1 MSRHSLDRRITAALV
16 RDPNLSARALWQL
29 VPETGAFTS
38 DGLRERLDE
47 LRPRAM
53 RIRSWLVKA
62 QRPTD

>member
-1 MSRHSLDRRITAALV
+1 MSRRSLGRRITAALV
-16 RDPNLSARALWQL
+16 RNPSISARALWQL

-62 QRPTD
+62 WRATE

>member
-1 MSRHSLDRRITAALV
+1 MSRLSLDRRITAVLV
-16 RDPNLSARALWQL
+16 RDPHVSARALWQI

-38 DGLRERLDE
+38 DGLRERVDE

-53 RIRSWLVKA
+53 RIRSWLVKP